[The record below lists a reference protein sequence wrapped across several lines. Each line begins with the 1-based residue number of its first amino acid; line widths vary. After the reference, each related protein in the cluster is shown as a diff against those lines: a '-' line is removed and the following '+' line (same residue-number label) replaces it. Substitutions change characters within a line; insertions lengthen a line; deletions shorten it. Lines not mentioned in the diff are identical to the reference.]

1 MSITES
7 YVSVQV
13 ENSESKKTPA
23 RRSELEIKMDVLQVV
38 SQGIDRPTQIMYK
51 ANLSWIALQ
60 ENLKALVA
68 KSFLREENLG
78 QRRRYELTQRGFEI
92 LRIFRTVLESMS
104 GTPVVQKQVSFR
116 AGPGYSHL
124 AQRVFCT
131 IFLNL
136 HQKPIFRFWLQSFRN
151 QTRGD
156 PFPDGGPR

>member
-1 MSITES
+1 MPKMSITES

-13 ENSESKKTPA
+13 ENSESKKAPA

-92 LRIFRTVLESMS
+92 LRTFRTVLESMS
-104 GTPVVQKQVSFR
+104 GTPVVQKQVSF
-116 AGPGYSHL
+116 
-124 AQRVFCT
+124 
-131 IFLNL
+131 
-136 HQKPIFRFWLQSFRN
+136 
-151 QTRGD
+151 
-156 PFPDGGPR
+156 

>member
-13 ENSESKKTPA
+13 ENSSGSKKTPA

-60 ENLKALVA
+60 ENLKSLVA

-78 QRRRYELTQRGFEI
+78 PRRRYELTQSGFDI
-92 LRIFRTVLESMS
+92 LRTFQKVIDSMGS
-104 GTPVVQKQVSFR
+104 TPIVQKQVSF
-116 AGPGYSHL
+116 
-124 AQRVFCT
+124 
-131 IFLNL
+131 
-136 HQKPIFRFWLQSFRN
+136 
-151 QTRGD
+151 
-156 PFPDGGPR
+156 

>member
-13 ENSESKKTPA
+13 ENSGSKKTPA

-68 KSFLREENLG
+68 RSFLVEENLG
-78 QRRRYELTQRGFEI
+78 TRKRYELTQSGYEI
-92 LRIFRTVLESMS
+92 LRTFQKVLETM
-104 GTPVVQKQVSFR
+104 GAVPLVQKQISF
-116 AGPGYSHL
+116 
-124 AQRVFCT
+124 
-131 IFLNL
+131 
-136 HQKPIFRFWLQSFRN
+136 
-151 QTRGD
+151 
-156 PFPDGGPR
+156 

>member
-13 ENSESKKTPA
+13 ENSESKKAPA

-68 KSFLREENLG
+68 KAFLREENLG
-78 QRRRYELTQRGFEI
+78 TRKRYELTQSGYEI
-92 LRIFRTVLESMS
+92 LRTFQKVLETM
-104 GTPVVQKQVSFR
+104 GAVQLVQKQISF
-116 AGPGYSHL
+116 
-124 AQRVFCT
+124 
-131 IFLNL
+131 
-136 HQKPIFRFWLQSFRN
+136 
-151 QTRGD
+151 
-156 PFPDGGPR
+156 